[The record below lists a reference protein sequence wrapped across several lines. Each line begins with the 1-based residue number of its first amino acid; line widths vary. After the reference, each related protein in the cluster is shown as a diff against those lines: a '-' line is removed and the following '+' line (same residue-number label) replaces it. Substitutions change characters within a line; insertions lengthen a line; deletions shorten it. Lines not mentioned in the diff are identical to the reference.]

1 MGCLVGID
9 YGTKRTGLAYTDP
22 NKIIA
27 SGLKNLPTYQVISYL
42 KQFCETE
49 TVDCF
54 IVGKPLQKDGTPS
67 EVESQIKVFVEELKR
82 NFPDCKI
89 ERYDE
94 RFTSKMALQ
103 AMIDGGL
110 KKKQR
115 SDKGMVDQ
123 VSATIILQ
131 SYLNNK
137 MNSI

>member
-110 KKKQR
+110 KKRQR

-131 SYLNNK
+131 SYLNHK

>member
-9 YGTKRTGLAYTDP
+9 FGTKRTGLACTDP

-27 SGLKNLPTYQVISYL
+27 SGLKNLPTHQVISYL
-42 KQFCETE
+42 KEYCKTANVE
-49 TVDCF
+49 CF
-54 IVGKPLQKDGTPS
+54 IVGKPLQKDGTPAQ
-67 EVESQIKVFVEELKR
+67 VESQIKVFLEALKE

-89 ERYDE
+89 ERHDE

-115 SDKGMVDQ
+115 ADKGMVDQ
-123 VSATIILQ
+123 VSATLILQ
-131 SYLNNK
+131 SYLNHKTNLL
-137 MNSI
+137 

>member
-27 SGLKNLPTYQVISYL
+27 SGLKNLPTHQVISYL
-42 KQFCETE
+42 KQFCEIE

-67 EVESQIKVFVEELKR
+67 EVESQIKVFVGELKR

-131 SYLNNK
+131 SYLNHK

>member
-67 EVESQIKVFVEELKR
+67 EVESQIKVFVGELKR

-110 KKKQR
+110 KKRQR

-131 SYLNNK
+131 SYLNHK

>member
-9 YGTKRTGLAYTDP
+9 YCTKRTGLAYTDP

-42 KQFCETE
+42 KQFRETE

-110 KKKQR
+110 KKRQR

-131 SYLNNK
+131 SYLNHK

>member
-27 SGLKNLPTYQVISYL
+27 SGLKNLPTHQVISYL

-67 EVESQIKVFVEELKR
+67 EVESQIKVFVGELKR

-115 SDKGMVDQ
+115 TDKGLIDQ

-131 SYLNNK
+131 SYLNHK